1 MKKSWQDII
10 SESFLLRTAG
20 IVALILIVIC
30 DLILCFRGC
39 TKKTAVVDTP
49 PIALET
55 AEPAAPT
62 PRPIPV
68 ATLSFTENTEF
79 PLPQKEKTLSQG
91 AFFRLRG
98 TVQSNYPL
106 TSVTVTITCDHNDKE
121 IYPYKKTVSFF
132 PADFLQSYPLDSTG
146 TKSGKSLDDLV
157 KFSELQVGLHTMT
170 LSATIAGHT
179 KSYPL
184 ATTQFYVLGEKWK
197 WIQKN
202 DFNNSYDAALKFF
215 SVPERFVYRYQWVDG
230 RYIVADP
237 EWEKTYIT
245 KIQGLPGDSLW
256 SVHIDAV
263 PYYEKALGY
272 LHNTYVRVRGTN
284 GDSGIIPLSDLVVEY
299 NGSYVSRFTSSLKT
313 ISHHAFGTATDI
325 NASMKPNKNLA
336 ENNAVI
342 YDEVKNYLSYTGIV
356 TEDDVQ
362 YYDYT
367 YSGSYPT
374 QHRGVPDSVIN
385 YLLYEL
391 AFFRAG
397 FQWGHY
403 YISTSDA
410 MHFTLSDNVLGTHED
425 ETGLRK
431 VFDYIDN

>member
-1 MKKSWQDII
+1 MKRSWQDVIND
-10 SESFLLRTAG
+10 SFLLRTAG
-20 IVALILIVIC
+20 IVVLILVVVC
-30 DLILCFRGC
+30 DVILCVRGC
-39 TKKTAVVDTP
+39 SKKEAYLEQE

-55 AEPAAPT
+55 AEPVAPT
-62 PRPIPV
+62 PRPTPE
-68 ATLSFTENTEF
+68 ATLTFVENAEY
-79 PLPQKEKTLSQG
+79 PLPKKENLLVQG

-98 TVQSNYPL
+98 TIQSNYPL
-106 TSVTVTITCDHNDKE
+106 SSVTVTITCDHNDQE
-121 IYPYKKTVSFF
+121 IYPYQKTVFLF
-132 PADFLQSYPLDSTG
+132 PADFRQTYSLDDPD
-146 TKSGKSLDDLV
+146 TKSEKSLDQLV
-157 KFSELQVGLHTMT
+157 KFSELQVGLHTLK
-170 LSATIAGHT
+170 LSATIVGRT

-184 ATTQFYVLGEKWK
+184 ATSQFYVLGEKWK
-197 WIQKN
+197 WIQKK
-202 DFNNSYDAALKFF
+202 DFNNSYDTALKFF

-245 KIQGLPGDSLW
+245 KLQGLPDDTLW

-263 PYYEKALGY
+263 PYYEKALRY
-272 LHNTYVRVRGTN
+272 LNSTFVRVHGTN
-284 GDSGIIPLSDLVVEY
+284 GDSGILPLSDLVVEY

-325 NASMKPNKNLA
+325 NASMAPNRNLP
-336 ENNAVI
+336 ENDAVI
-342 YDEVKNYLSYTGIV
+342 LDEVKNRLSYTGIA
-356 TEDDVQ
+356 TEGDVQ

-374 QHRGVPDSVIN
+374 KHHGVPDSVIN

-403 YISTSDA
+403 YVSTSDA
-410 MHFTLSDNVLGTHED
+410 MHFTLSDNVLGTHEG

-431 VFDYIDN
+431 VFAYID